1 MLLEPCKDNYCFGCG
16 GANPQG
22 LQLSFEQ
29 DDAARRIRAVFRLRP
44 EYQGARGFLHGGI
57 IATLLDEIMA
67 KLSRLEGNGTSVT
80 AELKVEYL
88 KPVPVDADLHA
99 EAYEASRAGRNLFRV
114 GEIRNSEGVLLA
126 RGNARFVQID
136 RSRSREKLET
146 ADAPAANEL

>member
-29 DDAARRIRAVFRLRP
+29 DDAARRIRAVFRLGA

-67 KLSRLEGNGTSVT
+67 KLSRLDGNGLAVT

-88 KPVPVDADLHA
+88 KPVPVDSDLHA
-99 EAYEASRAGRNLFRV
+99 EAYEASRAGRNLHRV
-114 GEIRNSEGVLLA
+114 GEIRIRRESC
-126 RGNARFVQID
+126 
-136 RSRSREKLET
+136 SRAAPHASWKLT
-146 ADAPAANEL
+146 GIGPAKSPKRPGLPLQTKF

>member
-29 DDAARRIRAVFRLRP
+29 DDAARRIRAVFRLGA
-44 EYQGARGFLHGGI
+44 EYQGGSGFLHGGI

-67 KLSRLEGNGTSVT
+67 KLSRLDGNGTAVT

-88 KPVPVDADLHA
+88 KPVPVDSDLHA
-99 EAYEASRAGRNLFRV
+99 EAYEASREERNLFRV
-114 GEIRNSEGVLLA
+114 GEIKDSRGVLLA
-126 RGNARFVQID
+126 RGTARFVEID
-136 RSRSREKLET
+136 RARHREKLE
-146 ADAPAANEL
+146 AAGAPTTNNS